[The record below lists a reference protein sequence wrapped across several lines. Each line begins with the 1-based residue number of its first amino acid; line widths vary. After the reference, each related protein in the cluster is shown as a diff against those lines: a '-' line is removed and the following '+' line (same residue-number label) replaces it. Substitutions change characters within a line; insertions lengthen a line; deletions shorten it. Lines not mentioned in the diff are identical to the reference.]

1 MDKFKLIAFAI
12 VGVFAIGLIAG
23 FIVLEAT
30 GRPTATFIVFGSGI
44 LGNLAIFGGLGYAQ
58 VKQSEK
64 LDTIKTQTNGTL
76 SALREDN
83 ARLNALLLDRET
95 PRTSAEVR
103 KS

>member
-12 VGVFAIGLIAG
+12 VAVFAVALAVG
-23 FIVLEAT
+23 FVVLEAT

-64 LDTIKTQTNGTL
+64 LDTIRTQTNGTL

-83 ARLNALLLDRET
+83 ARLNAELLAV
-95 PRTSAEVR
+95 RTEPSGINEN
-103 KS
+103 